1 MTNQETRKVGFEGN
15 TQIGPLLEVT
25 TSYLQGKHG
34 VEIRIESV
42 NIDNSQS
49 WVLNFS
55 WLEQVGRGFDRQ
67 EYDDDEQESSETKSD
82 EFALKTIV
90 FSVCIADQRG

>member
-1 MTNQETRKVGFEGN
+1 MG
-15 TQIGPLLEVT
+15 
-25 TSYLQGKHG
+25 
-34 VEIRIESV
+34 
-42 NIDNSQS
+42 
-49 WVLNFS
+49 LNFS

-90 FSVCIADQRG
+90 FSVASRSKAKAKPRRSTSVCSSTRPVPISERSWTDIEPENFSSIAYPCQNN